1 MRLGGL
7 KKFWSPSPDRV
18 SPDCECCPPCGGCVF
33 RHISYEAECRA
44 KWEKVHDCLTRLGG
58 IENPTMEPIMA
69 APSPLRYRNKADSPW
84 VWTKTGTPCWILR
97 APQSPDHPLPPLPI
111 ATGYF

>member
-1 MRLGGL
+1 MGESARL
-7 KKFWSPSPDRV
+7 PD
-18 SPDCECCPPCGGCVF
+18 
-33 RHISYEAECRA
+33 
-44 KWEKVHDCLTRLGG
+44 RLGG

-111 ATGYF
+111 ATAIFDEIAAVFLQWVKKAGIPCTETEHCGVLRHLYLRYAVPPDR